1 MRGRRGAAVR
11 AVSHGS
17 RSGERRSVERERHMR
32 RALELA
38 ERGWG
43 RVSPN
48 PLVGCV
54 LVRDG
59 RVVGEGWHEG
69 PGTEHAEAMALRL
82 AGPRATGATAF
93 VTLEPCDHY
102 GRTPPC
108 ARALIEAGVEGV
120 IAATRDPNP
129 LVDGGGFR
137 TLRDAGLAVDEG
149 LLADEAIRQNLAFRT
164 HVRTGRPFVVLKM
177 ASSLDGRA
185 AARDGSSKWITG
197 EQARADVQRLRAW
210 ADAIVVG
217 AGTALAD
224 DPALTVRD
232 PAFASA
238 RPPVRVI
245 VDPSGR
251 VPGDRRAFDAA
262 APTLVATTER
272 APAARRQEWVDAG
285 ADVAMLDRAAD
296 GGVSLPALV
305 EELGKRDVQG
315 MVVEGGPTLA
325 WSAVGDDVVDQL
337 VLYVAPSLV
346 GGRDASGWL
355 AGEGFAPIDRARPVE
370 IVSVDRV
377 GSDLKVV
384 ADVHRDR

>member
-1 MRGRRGAAVR
+1 
-11 AVSHGS
+11 
-17 RSGERRSVERERHMR
+17 MR

-38 ERGWG
+38 TRGWG

-69 PGTEHAEAMALRL
+69 PGSEHAEAMALRS
-82 AGPRATGATAF
+82 AGPRASGATAF

-108 ARALIEAGVEGV
+108 ARALIDAGVEGV
-120 IAATRDPNP
+120 VAATRDPNP
-129 LVDGGGFR
+129 AVDGSGFR
-137 TLRDAGLAVDEG
+137 ALRDAGLSVADG
-149 LLADEAIRQNLAFRT
+149 LLEDEAIRQNLAFRT

-177 ASSLDGRA
+177 ASSLDGKA

-197 EQARADVQRLRAW
+197 EEARADVQRLRAW
-210 ADAIVVG
+210 ADAVVVG
-217 AGTALAD
+217 SGTTLTD

-238 RPPVRVI
+238 RPPLRVV
-245 VDPSGR
+245 VDASGR
-251 VPGDRRAFDAA
+251 VPGDRRVFDAA
-262 APTLVATTER
+262 APTLVVTTER
-272 APAARRQEWVDAG
+272 VPAARRREWVDAG
-285 ADVAMLDRAAD
+285 ADVALLDGND
-296 GGVSLPALV
+296 VGGVSLPALV

-315 MVVEGGPTLA
+315 VLLEGGPALA
-325 WSAVGDDVVDQL
+325 WSAVRDGVVDQL
-337 VLYVAPSLV
+337 VLYLAPRLV
-346 GGRDASGWL
+346 GGRDATGWL
-355 AGEGFAPIDRARPVE
+355 AGEGFAPIGRARRVDVVAVEPV
-370 IVSVDRV
+370 
-377 GSDLKVV
+377 GGDLKVV

>member
-1 MRGRRGAAVR
+1 
-11 AVSHGS
+11 
-17 RSGERRSVERERHMR
+17 MR

-82 AGPRATGATAF
+82 AGPRAACATAF

-108 ARALIEAGVEGV
+108 ARALIGAGVEGV

-137 TLRDAGLAVDEG
+137 ALRDGGLAVEEG
-149 LLADEAIRQNLAFRT
+149 LFAEDAVRQNLAFRT

-177 ASSLDGRA
+177 ASSLDGKA

-197 EQARADVQRLRAW
+197 EEARADVQRLRAW

-262 APTLVATTER
+262 APTLAATTER
-272 APAARRQEWVDAG
+272 VPPARRQEWVDAG
-285 ADVAMLDRAAD
+285 ADVALLGAD
-296 GGVSLPALV
+296 ATGGVSLPALTD
-305 EELGKRDVQG
+305 ELGKRDVQG
-315 MVVEGGPTLA
+315 MVIEGGPTLA
-325 WSAVGDDVVDQL
+325 WSAVRDDVIDQL
-337 VLYVAPSLV
+337 VLYLAPSLV
-346 GGRDASGWL
+346 GGRDATGWL
-355 AGEGFAPIDRARPVE
+355 AGDGFAPIGRARRAEIASVE
-370 IVSVDRV
+370 RV
-377 GSDLKVV
+377 GPDLKVV